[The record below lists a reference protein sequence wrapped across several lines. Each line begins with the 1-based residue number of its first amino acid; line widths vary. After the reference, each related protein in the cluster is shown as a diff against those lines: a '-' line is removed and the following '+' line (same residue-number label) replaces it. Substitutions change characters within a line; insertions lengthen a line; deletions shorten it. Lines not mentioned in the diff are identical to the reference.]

1 MARRGSDVAYYLRL
15 GVARGGPLMAQVA
28 AYGLWLTAAERADK
42 PADQRRVELRRT
54 EQALVDARTS
64 SRLLARA
71 VERMQALASSFDESA
86 PGDEVAAAL
95 RLEADAIAE
104 DVTTSE
110 AALASAL
117 EAALPSAAGRPLRLL
132 LHGGQ
137 GALIAGQL
145 GATLVALGR
154 MRAAGRELEV
164 YLTEGRPFMDGA
176 RLASWELRQADIEHK
191 IVPDAAVA
199 WLFERQP
206 IDAVVVRGEWV
217 AANGDTSAL
226 LGARGLAQ
234 LAAAAGADERPRL
247 IVIAP
252 SAAIED
258 HTPDGA
264 AIPSELRPSREL
276 VAYLADTP
284 IRASDALVP
293 AADVIPSRLVDTLVH
308 EREPG
313 G

>member
-1 MARRGSDVAYYLRL
+1 
-15 GVARGGPLMAQVA
+15 
-28 AYGLWLTAAERADK
+28 
-42 PADQRRVELRRT
+42 VELRRT
-54 EQALVDARTS
+54 ALALVEARIS

-71 VERMQALASSFDESA
+71 VERMQALASGFDEST
-86 PGDEVAAAL
+86 PGEEVAAAL
-95 RLEADAIAE
+95 RLEADAIAAE
-104 DVTTSE
+104 VTTSE

-117 EAALPSAAGRPLRLL
+117 EFELPSPEARPLRLL

-154 MRAAGRELEV
+154 MRAAGRQLEV

-176 RLASWELRQADIEHK
+176 RLASWELRQAGIEHK

-199 WLFERQP
+199 WLFERES
-206 IDAVVVRGEWV
+206 IDAVVVRGEWI
-217 AANGDTSAL
+217 ASNGDTGAL

-234 LAAAAGADERPRL
+234 LAAAAGSDERPRL

-252 SAAIED
+252 SAAIDD

-276 VAYLADTP
+276 AAYLADTP
-284 IRASDALVP
+284 IRTSDALVP
-293 AADVIPSRLVDTLVH
+293 AADVIPARLIDALVH
-308 EREPG
+308 EREPVG
-313 G
+313 